1 MSENDTE
8 QMIATPA
15 TFGHFMLE
23 RELGH
28 GGMGGVYLARDKML
42 DRKVGI
48 KVMLKSLG
56 DDPAFVERF
65 QREAQAAARLNH
77 PNIAQIYSFGTEQG
91 MPYIAMEF
99 VGGGS
104 LDKEMEANPGTMDP
118 LHVMKIGQQMAD
130 ALAAAAENGLVHGDV
145 KPENVLFDNDGNA
158 KLVDFGLAAMQGDS
172 SEIWGTP
179 YYISPEKVR
188 RQKIDFRADIYSL
201 GGTLYH
207 ALTGVAPFEGEDA
220 TAVVKARFDGPPKP
234 PSEVR
239 PDLPKELDAIIMRML
254 ELEPAMRYPTY
265 KSLAGD
271 ISRFIAKAGQS
282 KSARLA
288 SGKFKIKGAKIRI
301 KPTGAPRVVG
311 EQEGEEQQPYV
322 KPLVEEKPER
332 RTNLGKMV
340 AFTVLGVVL
349 AIVGTVGGLLWY
361 VKANAEKKQRA
372 EQAGYAKDAADA
384 RNAIAN
390 TVARTDEFAAN
401 FHDMVVRNDRLM
413 ADAVRKMRAEL
424 PAEYKVAAGAILEP
438 VPSKEIAD
446 AIAYT
451 NKLLSAKQGQ
461 TAAAPDAAKKP
472 DDAKKDDAKKAD
484 GDKAKADA
492 EKKGGDKAK
501 DAKAG
506 KKPAAQDSA
515 IDDDEA
521 DKIEK
526 PEEDVKAAVAANPEV
541 AAKIAAAKATAIA
554 MAKASGA
561 EVSAVEVKTIAVK
574 LPAAVVKFGDL
585 WADVFV
591 CRAADIRVQGH
602 VKRIKAMAAAAD
614 EIKASDAA
622 AAEALAR
629 ISQEVLEEH
638 ERMKGLK
645 HVELAQR
652 KAGVVRNNSQS
663 YVKTAVIQLAN
674 AKAKKEKEARD
685 AAERKAREEKE
696 QAEKELREK
705 LKAEEPK
712 AAADKF
718 DSLAQTLLKTLE
730 WDKAIRQLKAMA
742 EVFKTPEGREEARSQ
757 MTKVECMKGLQ
768 EHFVKF
774 AKNFKFKDGS
784 IVKAVDGKGLTIQKL
799 KSVRGRMEP
808 DKVVKVEWERFYG
821 KLEYVGYMDQLINAL
836 VIKGRDTT
844 KIGPLLWSR
853 HMLGAAL
860 TLKHLYGEVPGAEQK
875 APILVKTA
883 VKEFSDSAKWAKKW
897 FPDVETET
905 NEQ

>member
-1 MSENDTE
+1 MVYEKTEGLSPEEAAGRAGASPAAYRVFRSQLQEANAEVKQLNSIIDSLTAQNQSLADQAKGLQVSKGNGGEGENE
-8 QMIATPA
+8 
-15 TFGHFMLE
+15 
-23 RELGH
+23 
-28 GGMGGVYLARDKML
+28 GGGGNSGGDDKGDKNRDKFKEEKEWRERQQAEIRISYARGEADYEQYQKRL
-42 DRKVGI
+42 EE
-48 KVMLKSLG
+48 SE
-56 DDPAFVERF
+56 VEYG
-65 QREAQAAARLNH
+65 QRILSRSDLTAQERITAEADYYEAIAAQTKAGLLR
-77 PNIAQIYSFGTEQG
+77 T
-91 MPYIAMEF
+91 
-99 VGGGS
+99 
-104 LDKEMEANPGTMDP
+104 KEA
-118 LHVMKIGQQMAD
+118 
-130 ALAAAAENGLVHGDV
+130 
-145 KPENVLFDNDGNA
+145 
-158 KLVDFGLAAMQGDS
+158 
-172 SEIWGTP
+172 
-179 YYISPEKVR
+179 
-188 RQKIDFRADIYSL
+188 
-201 GGTLYH
+201 
-207 ALTGVAPFEGEDA
+207 EDA
-220 TAVVKARFDGPPKP
+220 AFEEQKMALQQRYIDGE
-234 PSEVR
+234 STTETYQEA
-239 PDLPKELDAIIMRML
+239 LRML

-340 AFTVLGVVL
+340 ALTVLGVVL

-730 WDKAIRQLKAMA
+730 WDKAIRQLKAMS

-808 DKVVKVEWERFYG
+808 DKIVKVEWERFYG
-821 KLEYVGYMDQLINAL
+821 KLEYVGYMDQLINTL